1 MDWEAKLH
9 SEQVEAASRAASRR
23 ENAENSIRLAI
34 VALTNVPETEVE
46 IGQADIDPDSSAFS
60 IEATVQGLLFR
71 YVKDVRTGYG
81 SQAVLLLVQT
91 CRQCERE
98 ILTDVRFMW
107 QLGAALEDAIHPDGI
122 CPKFERLPVAPVR
135 ARRPMTD
142 GEERLLDGLVAV
154 MAERGIATVE

>member
-1 MDWEAKLH
+1 MDWEAKIQ
-9 SEQVEAASRAASRR
+9 SEQTEAASRAASRR

-34 VALTNVPETEVE
+34 VALTNVPETEIE

-60 IEATVQGLLFR
+60 IEATVQGHLFR

-91 CRQCERE
+91 CRQCGRE

-107 QLGAALEDAIHPDGI
+107 QLGAALEDAIHRDGI
-122 CPKFERLPVAPVR
+122 CPVDEPLVAPVR